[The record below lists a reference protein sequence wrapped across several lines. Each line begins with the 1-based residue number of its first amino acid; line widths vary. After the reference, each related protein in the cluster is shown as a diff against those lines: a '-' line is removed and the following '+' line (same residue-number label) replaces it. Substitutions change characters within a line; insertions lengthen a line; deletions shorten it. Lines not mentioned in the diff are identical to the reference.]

1 MKKITFF
8 LSIVLLSLAFAM
20 GLIVGRAS
28 MPQYDMPEEFNTET
42 ISKDTLNPT
51 QLMVLKH
58 EDDQHAFIL
67 LVIIILG
74 AILGASL

>member
-51 QLMVLKH
+51 QLMVIY
-58 EDDQHAFIL
+58 DDKSGKYLFEFMDQ
-67 LVIIILG
+67 
-74 AILGASL
+74 